1 MRRQESIL
9 ESKYKGLGIRTAL
22 SFSQKK
28 GKGHRILRG
37 KEFQP
42 MILYL
47 ANLPTNYS
55 KKKKKKDISGYLM
68 SQKYTTKV
76 TLVKN
81 LLMFMHQEHD

>member
-1 MRRQESIL
+1 
-9 ESKYKGLGIRTAL
+9 
-22 SFSQKK
+22 
-28 GKGHRILRG
+28 
-37 KEFQP
+37 

-55 KKKKKKDISGYLM
+55 KKKKKKDIYGYLM

-81 LLMFMHQEHD
+81 LLMFMHQEHDWRIWE